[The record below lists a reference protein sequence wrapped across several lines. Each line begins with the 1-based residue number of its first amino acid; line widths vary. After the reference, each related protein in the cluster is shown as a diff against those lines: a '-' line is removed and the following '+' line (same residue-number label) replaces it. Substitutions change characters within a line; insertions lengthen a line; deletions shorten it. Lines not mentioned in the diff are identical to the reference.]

1 MQKLMMTAVAAAL
14 LGLSGSAW
22 ACSDEVK
29 KDVRDAWK
37 EFGTNKIE
45 EAGTAIKAA
54 CGCAPKMT
62 MQCKGFNADGIY
74 QIRNAFGSLA
84 DISKTYCTD
93 AASKKEWCAGVKT
106 VVVKNGKED
115 KTTCQRGAMT
125 VTGNGGSAAVNE
137 GDVKKCVGG

>member
-22 ACSDEVK
+22 ACSDEAK

-37 EFGTNKIE
+37 EFGTGKIE

-62 MQCKGFNADGIY
+62 MQCKGFTADGIY
-74 QIRNAFGSLA
+74 QIRNAFGALA
-84 DISKTYCTD
+84 DVAKTYCSD
-93 AASKKEWCAGVKT
+93 APSKKEWCGGVKT
-106 VVVKNGKED
+106 VVVKHGPAD
-115 KTTCQRGAMT
+115 KISCERGSIT
-125 VTGNGGSAAVNE
+125 VVGSGGSAAVNE
-137 GDVKKCVGG
+137 TDVKKCL